1 MRASRTRE
9 PIVIL
14 ASLALA
20 LTPIAALAQ
29 RPDAPAPTY
38 PSKPIRLVSS
48 TTVGGQPDTIARLI
62 AQKMSE
68 HWGRP
73 VIMDN
78 RPSGGGVLAN
88 GVVAKAAPDG
98 HTLLY
103 VLPNFVITPALQS
116 GANPDAFKDF
126 VGISQV
132 GISTNV
138 LVVTAALNVKT
149 VKDFIA
155 LVKTQPG
162 KLIYGSGASGTAGHL
177 SGARFGLIAGIKT
190 IHVAYKGGPD
200 AVIEI
205 LGGRSHYTVSTMGV
219 SLPFIKEGK
228 LTPLAVTSVQR
239 APVLPDVPTLGE
251 IQPEFKR
258 PETSHG
264 LVAPVGTPRAIIS
277 AINKETARVLD
288 LPDIREKLQGI
299 SFVSAPTTPEAY
311 DKILREQLATV
322 SKLVTDIGMRAK

>member
-78 RPSGGGVLAN
+78 RPGGGGVLAN

-98 HTLLY
+98 HTR
-103 VLPNFVITPALQS
+103 FTCCR
-116 GANPDAFKDF
+116 
-126 VGISQV
+126 IS
-132 GISTNV
+132 
-138 LVVTAALNVKT
+138 
-149 VKDFIA
+149 
-155 LVKTQPG
+155 
-162 KLIYGSGASGTAGHL
+162 
-177 SGARFGLIAGIKT
+177 
-190 IHVAYKGGPD
+190 
-200 AVIEI
+200 
-205 LGGRSHYTVSTMGV
+205 
-219 SLPFIKEGK
+219 
-228 LTPLAVTSVQR
+228 
-239 APVLPDVPTLGE
+239 
-251 IQPEFKR
+251 
-258 PETSHG
+258 
-264 LVAPVGTPRAIIS
+264 
-277 AINKETARVLD
+277 
-288 LPDIREKLQGI
+288 
-299 SFVSAPTTPEAY
+299 
-311 DKILREQLATV
+311 
-322 SKLVTDIGMRAK
+322 